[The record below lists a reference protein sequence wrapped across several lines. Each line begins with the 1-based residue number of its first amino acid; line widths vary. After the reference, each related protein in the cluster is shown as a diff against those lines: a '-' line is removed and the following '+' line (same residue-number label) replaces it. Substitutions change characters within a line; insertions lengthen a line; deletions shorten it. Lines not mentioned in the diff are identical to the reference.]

1 MRRGVLALVAAWAC
15 AAPAA
20 AAQESRVNDRTE
32 DFIGLIRYQAPPGW
46 DVDSDTTAPDAYARF
61 RLGEDVIAIRAFG
74 GPGSAYADQAAFLES
89 PSART
94 LGKTPRRAGQAKV
107 GTAKLPLFRRG
118 YPIRMGDPRRRGAPA
133 GPLADEVFCVLPAG
147 ERFLVLSYARENP
160 APDPKSGGRKAWEAF
175 LRALRPGRR

>member
-1 MRRGVLALVAAWAC
+1 MRAGLFVLAAWAA

-32 DFIGLIRYQAPPGW
+32 DFIGLARYQAPAGW
-46 DVDSDTTAPDAYARF
+46 DVDADTTAPDAYARF
-61 RLGEDVIAIRAFG
+61 RLGEDAIAIRAFG
-74 GPGSAYADQAAFLES
+74 GPGSAYANQAEFLAG

-94 LGKTPRRAGQAKV
+94 LGKPPKRAGQAKV

-160 APDPKSGGRKAWEAF
+160 APDPKAGGRKAWEAF
-175 LRALRPGRR
+175 LGSLRPGRR